1 MTFYDLKQLRGLVEI
16 ASAAALAKLD
26 ALPERLQQV
35 APDLPPEAVLAVREA
50 VGQIRAAWPSELPT
64 RPALVARL
72 RSHPAP
78 KYLRQAVKA
87 LDRYARDPG
96 VAPRLRVRQQQQRRP
111 IQLTPRK
118 PAGGPP

>member
-1 MTFYDLKQLRGLVEI
+1 MKHSDLKHLRRLVDS

-26 ALPERLQQV
+26 ALPDRLQQEV
-35 APDLPPEAVLAVREA
+35 PDLPPEAVLAVREA
-50 VGQIRAAWPSELPT
+50 VGKIRAAWPSELPT

-87 LDRYARDPG
+87 LDRYARAPG
-96 VAPRLRVRQQQQRRP
+96 AVVEVKVRQ
-111 IQLTPRK
+111 LPRK
-118 PAGGPP
+118 TYGGPPP